1 MLVPPAHVTNKN
13 VGLSPK
19 NVGDFLKNVGL
30 FPKNVGVFFEN
41 VGDFFAAQRDCFFS
55 LQMRTLAVKRAQWFT
70 AGFSHFTAS
79 FILTNQGAPL
89 FQY

>member
-19 NVGDFLKNVGL
+19 NVGDFLKNVG
-30 FPKNVGVFFEN
+30 VFFEN
-41 VGDFFAAQRDCFFS
+41 VGDFFAAQRDSFFS
-55 LQMRTLAVKRAQWFT
+55 LQMRTLAVKRTQWFT

-79 FILTNQGAPL
+79 YILTNQRAPL

>member
-19 NVGDFLKNVGL
+19 NVGDFPKNVGL

-41 VGDFFAAQRDCFFS
+41 VGVFFIAQRGSFFS
-55 LQMRTLAVKRAQWFT
+55 LQMRALAVKRTQWFT
-70 AGFSHFTAS
+70 AAFSHFTAS